1 MDKLE
6 NLLDMMNGLMEMVTL
21 ENPME
26 SDNVTAYNMGV
37 EAMHNQVVYYI
48 RNILGVKDGG
58 RGCKGEGNQNVIN
71 C

>member
-21 ENPME
+21 ENPTE

-37 EAMHNQVVYYI
+37 EAMYNQVVYYI
-48 RNILGVKDGG
+48 RNILGVKDGEPK
-58 RGCKGEGNQNVIN
+58 CL
-71 C
+71 